1 MKQQRAFKRG
11 ISRRGFL
18 KLAGAA
24 GAGVAAGPLLA
35 ACGPAAT
42 TAAPTATASPPL
54 KIGLLLP
61 YSAVY
66 AELGNSIER
75 GMRMYF
81 DETGNEAG
89 GRTIEIITEDE
100 GATPD
105 EATPKARK
113 LVEQDEV
120 DIVAGIVSSGVLG
133 ALRDYFDSNQKL
145 LICAN
150 AGANTISRKAKTPY
164 IWRTSFTN
172 WQPNWPMGAW
182 AAENVGKRVFV
193 SVPDYA
199 AGHNM
204 RDAFLNNFQAAGG
217 EAVGIQLTPFPNIGD
232 PAPFITEIANADV
245 DFLYCFYSGGQAV
258 TFLKAYGEFGLAD
271 KLPLLCAG
279 FMVEEDVLPA
289 EGEFALG
296 ARSGLHWALYLDT
309 PENKTFVEAYRAK
322 YPDKTPDVFAVQG
335 YDTGRVIVE
344 MLNRTQGDSS
354 ADKMVEALDGIS
366 FASPRGPFTL
376 DANTQ
381 NPKQHIYLREVQT
394 VDGAP
399 HNVVLADLGEVVDP
413 GDDSKG

>member
-1 MKQQRAFKRG
+1 MTIKTK
-11 ISRRGFL
+11 SRLTRRQFL
-18 KLAGAA
+18 KAAGLTAGAY
-24 GAGVAAGPLLA
+24 AASPLLS
-35 ACGPAAT
+35 ACSTAPSGPV
-42 TAAPTATASPPL
+42 
-54 KIGLLLP
+54 KIGVLLP

-75 GMRMYF
+75 GMRMYL
-81 DETGNEAG
+81 EEKNSEAG
-89 GRTIEIITEDE
+89 GRKIELITEDE

-105 EATPKARK
+105 EATPKAKK

-120 DIVAGIVSSGVLG
+120 DLVTGIVSSGVLG
-133 ALRDYFDSNQKL
+133 ALRDYFDQNKKL
-145 LICAN
+145 LICSN
-150 AGANTISRKAKTPY
+150 AGANQLSRQAKTPY

-172 WQPNWPMGAW
+172 WQPNWPVGPW

-204 RDAFLNNFQAAGG
+204 RDAFLNSFQAAGG
-217 EAVGIQLTPFPNIGD
+217 EAVGLQLTPFPNIGD
-232 PAPFITEIANADV
+232 PAPYITEIANAEA

-258 TFLKAYGEFGLAD
+258 TFLKAYGDFGLAGQ
-271 KLPLLCAG
+271 LPLLSAG

-289 EGEFALG
+289 HGDYALG
-296 ARSGLHWALYLDT
+296 VRSGLHWALYLDN
-309 PENKTFVEAYRAK
+309 PENKTFSPTYQAK
-322 YPDKTPDVFAVQG
+322 YDRTPDVFAVQG

-344 MLNRTQGDSS
+344 MLNQTQGDTNV
-354 ADKMVEALDGIS
+354 DKMIDVLGGIS

-376 DANTQ
+376 DTATQ
-381 NPKQHIYLREVQT
+381 NPKHHIYLRDVQT

>member
-1 MKQQRAFKRG
+1 MN
-11 ISRRGFL
+11 RRTRTRLTRRQFL
-18 KLAGAA
+18 HVAGGAA
-24 GAGVAAGPLLA
+24 GAAALSACRGAAG
-35 ACGPAAT
+35 GPV
-42 TAAPTATASPPL
+42 

-66 AELGNSIER
+66 AALGQSIEN

-81 DETGNEAG
+81 EETGNEAG
-89 GRTIEIITEDE
+89 GRPIEIITEDE

-105 EATPKARK
+105 EATPKAIK

-120 DIVAGIVSSGVLG
+120 DLVAGIVSSGVLA

-150 AGANTISRKAKTPY
+150 AGANQLSRQAKTPY

-172 WQPNWPMGAW
+172 WMPNWPVGPW
-182 AAENVGKRVFV
+182 AAENVGTRAFI
-193 SVPDYA
+193 SVPDYG
-199 AGHNM
+199 AGN
-204 RDAFLNNFQAAGG
+204 DTITSFQNSFEAAGG
-217 EAVGIQLTPFPNIGD
+217 TIVTVQKTPFPNLGD

-258 TFLKAYGEFGLAD
+258 TFLKAFGDFGLAGQ
-271 KLPLLCAG
+271 LPLLCSG

-289 EGEFALG
+289 HGDYALG
-296 ARSGLHWALYLDT
+296 VRSGLHWALGLDNA
-309 PENKTFVEAYRAK
+309 ENRTFMDAYRAK
-322 YPDKTPDVFAVQG
+322 YNATPDVFAVQG

-344 MLNRTQGDSS
+344 MLNNTQGDTA
-354 ADKMVEALDGIS
+354 ADRMIDALDGIS
-366 FASPRGPFTL
+366 FASPRGSFAL

-381 NPKQHIYLREVQT
+381 APRHHIYLREVQEI
-394 VDGAP
+394 DGAP
-399 HNVVLADLGEVVDP
+399 HNAVLADLGEVVDP

>member
-1 MKQQRAFKRG
+1 MKQQCALKG
-11 ISRRGFL
+11 GLSRRGFL
-18 KLAGAA
+18 KLTGAA
-24 GAGVAAGPLLA
+24 GAGMAAAPWLLA
-35 ACGPAAT
+35 GCSPAVT
-42 TAAPTATASPPL
+42 TSQPL

-75 GMRMYF
+75 GVRMYL

-89 GRTIEIITEDE
+89 GRSIEIITEDE

-105 EATPKARK
+105 DATPKARK

-133 ALRDYFDSNQKL
+133 ALRDYFDSNKKL

-150 AGANTISRKAKTPY
+150 AGANGISRGGKTPY
-164 IWRTSFTN
+164 IWRTSFSN
-172 WQPNWPMGAW
+172 WQPNWPVGPW

-204 RDAFLNNFQAAGG
+204 RDAFLNSYQAAGG
-217 EAVGIQLTPFPNIGD
+217 EAVGLQVTPFPNIGD

-258 TFLKAYGEFGLAD
+258 TFLKAYGDFGLAG

-289 EGEFALG
+289 EGDYALG
-296 ARSGLHWALYLDT
+296 ARSGLHWALYLDN

-354 ADKMVEALDGIS
+354 ADKMVAALDGIS

-376 DANTQ
+376 DAATQ
-381 NPKQHIYLREVQT
+381 NPKQHIYLREVQAI
-394 VDGAP
+394 DGAP
-399 HNVVLADLGEVVDP
+399 HNVSLADLGEVADP

>member
-1 MKQQRAFKRG
+1 MISVKQPRLA
-11 ISRRGFL
+11 RRQFL
-18 KLAGAA
+18 KAA
-24 GAGVAAGPLLA
+24 GLAASAYAAAPLLS
-35 ACGPAAT
+35 ACAPAQPSGPV
-42 TAAPTATASPPL
+42 

-66 AELGNSIER
+66 AELGVSIENGLR
-75 GMRMYF
+75 LYLE
-81 DETGNEAG
+81 ETGNEAG
-89 GRTIEIITEDE
+89 GRKIEILTEDE

-105 EATPKARK
+105 EATPKAKK

-133 ALRDYFDSNQKL
+133 ALRDYFDTNKKL

-150 AGANTISRKAKTPY
+150 AGANGLSRAAKTPY

-172 WQPNWPMGAW
+172 WQPNWPVGTW
-182 AAENVGKRVFV
+182 AAENQGKRAFI

-204 RDAFLNNFQAAGG
+204 RDAFSNSFLAAGG
-217 EAVGIQLTPFPNIGD
+217 EIVNVQLTPFPNIGD

-258 TFLKAYGEFGLAD
+258 TFLKAYGEFGLAG

-289 EGEFALG
+289 QGDFALG
-296 ARSGLHWALYLDT
+296 VRSGLHYALYLDN
-309 PENKTFVEAYRAK
+309 PENKKFTEAYKAK
-322 YPDKTPDVFAVQG
+322 YDNRTPDVFAVQG

-344 MLNRTQGDSS
+344 MLNATQGDAS
-354 ADKMVEALDGIS
+354 ADKMIDALDGIT
-366 FASPRGPFTL
+366 FASPRGSFTL
-376 DANTQ
+376 DAATQ
-381 NPKQHIYLREVQT
+381 NPKHHIYLREVQK

-399 HNVVLADLGEVVDP
+399 HNVVLEDLGEVVDP

>member
-1 MKQQRAFKRG
+1 MTVKTKARLT
-11 ISRRGFL
+11 RRQFL
-18 KLAGAA
+18 KAAGLTAGAT
-24 GAGVAAGPLLA
+24 AASPLLS
-35 ACGPAAT
+35 ACGPAAP
-42 TAAPTATASPPL
+42 AGPV
-54 KIGLLLP
+54 KIGVLLP

-66 AELGNSIER
+66 AELGNSIEK
-75 GMRMYF
+75 GMRMYL
-81 DETGNEAG
+81 EEKNSEAG
-89 GRTIEIITEDE
+89 GRKIELITEDE

-105 EATPKARK
+105 EATPKAKK

-120 DIVAGIVSSGVLG
+120 DLVTGIVSSGVLG
-133 ALRDYFDSNQKL
+133 ALRDYFDQNKKL
-145 LICAN
+145 LICSN
-150 AGANTISRKAKTPY
+150 AGANQLSRQAKTPY

-172 WQPNWPMGAW
+172 WQPNWPVGPW

-204 RDAFLNNFQAAGG
+204 RDAFLNSFQAAGG
-217 EAVGIQLTPFPNIGD
+217 EAVGLQLTPFPNIGD
-232 PAPFITEIANADV
+232 PAPYITEIANAEA

-258 TFLKAYGEFGLAD
+258 TFLKAYGDFGLAGQ
-271 KLPLLCAG
+271 LPLLSAG

-289 EGEFALG
+289 HGDYALG
-296 ARSGLHWALYLDT
+296 VRSGLHWALYLDN
-309 PENKTFVEAYRAK
+309 PENKTFSPTYQAK
-322 YPDKTPDVFAVQG
+322 YDRTPDVFAVQG

-344 MLNRTQGDSS
+344 MLNQTQGDTNV
-354 ADKMVEALDGIS
+354 DKMIDVLGGIS

-376 DANTQ
+376 DTATQ
-381 NPKQHIYLREVQT
+381 NPKHHIYLRDVQT